1 MAGSFEK
8 NLRNQRGD
16 FVKHVRIFWERRPK
30 ACRFPKTLARHV
42 SKRQGRKKREG
53 GIPKRY
59 APSLLGDACQQKSLY
74 LPVAAVGKSAA
85 TDAVGADLNAQSA
98 GVAVAAHTVAGA
110 VAAHAA
116 VGIAAAVARNAVAAV
131 VAAAAVVSV
140 TAVAAVAA
148 AAVTAAAVV
157 PAVAAVTAA
166 AAGVVGGA
174 ADTAHVD
181 HGALGDHGAHAA
193 VFAGHLKFQRDLVVF
208 AKASDLFAAA
218 ATRQEKVQTAV
229 DAVPGVVHG
238 SDIRVTAPANGQ
250 ARAFCT
256 AQNLIN
262 LLAAQNPAM
271 ILAHKKSHPFGVN

>member
-1 MAGSFEK
+1 MSGFFGKGDQRPADFLK
-8 NLRNQRGD
+8 PLRDMFQNGKAAKKERGAYQSGM
-16 FVKHVRIFWERRPK
+16 P
-30 ACRFPKTLARHV
+30 
-42 SKRQGRKKREG
+42 
-53 GIPKRY
+53 
-59 APSLLGDACQQKSLY
+59 PSLLGDACQQKSLY

-131 VAAAAVVSV
+131 VAAVVAAAAVVPAVAAAAVVSV
-140 TAVAAVAA
+140 TAAAVVS
-148 AAVTAAAVV
+148 VTAAAVV

-238 SDIRVTAPANGQ
+238 YDIRVTAPANGQ

>member
-1 MAGSFEK
+1 MSGFFGKGDQRPADFLK
-8 NLRNQRGD
+8 PLRDMFQNGKAAKKERGAYQSGM
-16 FVKHVRIFWERRPK
+16 P
-30 ACRFPKTLARHV
+30 
-42 SKRQGRKKREG
+42 
-53 GIPKRY
+53 
-59 APSLLGDACQQKSLY
+59 PSLLGDACQQKSLY

-148 AAVTAAAVV
+148 AAVTAAAVTAAAVV

-238 SDIRVTAPANGQ
+238 YDIRVTAPANGQ

-262 LLAAQNPAM
+262 LLAAQNPAK

>member
-1 MAGSFEK
+1 MSGFFGKGDQRPADFLK
-8 NLRNQRGD
+8 PLRDMFQNGKAAKKERGAYQSGM
-16 FVKHVRIFWERRPK
+16 P
-30 ACRFPKTLARHV
+30 
-42 SKRQGRKKREG
+42 
-53 GIPKRY
+53 
-59 APSLLGDACQQKSLY
+59 PSLLGDACQQKSLY

-140 TAVAAVAA
+140 TAVAAAA
-148 AAVTAAAVV
+148 VVSVTAAAVVPAVAAVTAAAVV

-181 HGALGDHGAHAA
+181 HGPLGDHGAHAA

-238 SDIRVTAPANGQ
+238 YDIRVTAPANGQ

>member
-1 MAGSFEK
+1 MSGFFGKGDQRPADFLK
-8 NLRNQRGD
+8 PLRDMFQNGKAAKKERGAYQSGM
-16 FVKHVRIFWERRPK
+16 P
-30 ACRFPKTLARHV
+30 
-42 SKRQGRKKREG
+42 
-53 GIPKRY
+53 
-59 APSLLGDACQQKSLY
+59 PSLLGDACQQKSLY

-140 TAVAAVAA
+140 TAVAAAA
-148 AAVTAAAVV
+148 VVSVTAAAVV

-181 HGALGDHGAHAA
+181 HGPLGDHGAHAA

-238 SDIRVTAPANGQ
+238 YDIRVTAPANGQ

>member
-1 MAGSFEK
+1 MSGFFGKGDQRPADFLK
-8 NLRNQRGD
+8 PLRDMFQNGKAAKKERGAYQSGM
-16 FVKHVRIFWERRPK
+16 P
-30 ACRFPKTLARHV
+30 
-42 SKRQGRKKREG
+42 
-53 GIPKRY
+53 
-59 APSLLGDACQQKSLY
+59 PSLLGDACQQKSLY

-131 VAAAAVVSV
+131 VAAVVAAAAVVS
-140 TAVAAVAA
+140 
-148 AAVTAAAVV
+148 VTAAAVV

-181 HGALGDHGAHAA
+181 HGAFGDHGAHAA

-238 SDIRVTAPANGQ
+238 YDIRVTAPANGQ

>member
-1 MAGSFEK
+1 MSGFFGKGDQRPADFLK
-8 NLRNQRGD
+8 PLRDMFQNGKAAKKERGAYQSGM
-16 FVKHVRIFWERRPK
+16 P
-30 ACRFPKTLARHV
+30 
-42 SKRQGRKKREG
+42 
-53 GIPKRY
+53 
-59 APSLLGDACQQKSLY
+59 PSLLGDACQQKSLY

-131 VAAAAVVSV
+131 VAAVVAAAAVVSV
-140 TAVAAVAA
+140 TAVAAAA
-148 AAVTAAAVV
+148 VVSVTAAAVV

-181 HGALGDHGAHAA
+181 HGAFGDHGAHAA

-238 SDIRVTAPANGQ
+238 YDIRVTAPANGQ

>member
-1 MAGSFEK
+1 M
-8 NLRNQRGD
+8 
-16 FVKHVRIFWERRPK
+16 P
-30 ACRFPKTLARHV
+30 
-42 SKRQGRKKREG
+42 
-53 GIPKRY
+53 
-59 APSLLGDACQQKSLY
+59 PSLLGDACQQKSLY

-131 VAAAAVVSV
+131 VTAVVAAAAVVS
-140 TAVAAVAA
+140 
-148 AAVTAAAVV
+148 VTAAAVV
-157 PAVAAVTAA
+157 PAVAAVAAA

-208 AKASDLFAAA
+208 AKASDLFAVA

-238 SDIRVTAPANGQ
+238 YDIRVTAPANGQ